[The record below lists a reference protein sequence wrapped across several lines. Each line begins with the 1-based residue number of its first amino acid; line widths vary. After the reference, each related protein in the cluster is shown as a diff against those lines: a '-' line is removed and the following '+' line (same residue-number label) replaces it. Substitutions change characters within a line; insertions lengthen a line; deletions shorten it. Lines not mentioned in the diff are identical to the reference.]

1 MTTLTNKNEYR
12 INNRLYL
19 KTIQTCHCV
28 RKSGPRYFLT
38 CKIPQ
43 RGEREYCLSENMDFI
58 QSPHST
64 RTLWFSPP
72 AKNSIRDAIHAFEAN
87 KIRALT
93 TFTRVEIEE
102 MQITLFYSHTSSCA
116 YDFLLVK
123 NATEKEWTLHFGTTI
138 GQMIRKLSF
147 LDMDP
152 RDKDAS
158 FIKTEEL
165 LRQSTRKNIEENP
178 LYRSALENKDILLQK
193 QIALVYNLATEKD
206 CAWLSKA
213 LRTRILPPLPKEFDR
228 EYSVDS
234 DTISVP
240 LLQQSGYQIL
250 HKPCFSMQGYTH
262 ALWQLNPHAKTAVDA
277 AKKDSR
283 SISFHEFLNE
293 FESSSCP

>member
-1 MTTLTNKNEYR
+1 MTNKNEYR
-12 INNRLYL
+12 INDKLYL
-19 KTIQTCHCV
+19 KTIQICHCV
-28 RKSGPRYFLT
+28 RKSGPHYFLT
-38 CKIPQ
+38 CKILQ
-43 RGEREYCLSENMDFI
+43 RGEQEYCLSENMDFI
-58 QSPHST
+58 LSPHNA
-64 RTLWFSPP
+64 RKLWLSAP
-72 AKNSIRDAIHAFEAN
+72 AKNLIRDAIHTFEAN
-87 KIRALT
+87 RIRALT
-93 TFTRVEIEE
+93 TFTRVEIKE

-123 NATEKEWTLHFGTTI
+123 NAPEKEWTLHFETTI

-165 LRQSTRKNIEENP
+165 LRHSTRKNIEENP

-193 QIALVYNLATEKD
+193 QIALVYNLAAKKD

-213 LRTRILPPLPKEFDR
+213 LHTRILPPLPKEFDR

-262 ALWQLNPHAKTAVDA
+262 SLWLLNPHAKTAADA

-283 SISFHEFLNE
+283 SISFHEFLNA
-293 FESSSCP
+293 FESSSCS